1 MRSALKSAFLG
12 FLYVALCARV
22 ADADVAQGNV
32 PLVSGH
38 TESPPPHQAYVSL
51 LGKGGL
57 YALGYQYRWEDW
69 FSVGVATSYM
79 RVDYESLAVVTP
91 YFLTYPYVAG
101 AHALFV
107 DTGPMFYRFHSE
119 APVALV
125 SDETS
130 YHLGVEISA
139 GYEFTKDWF
148 FVRPYFMVI
157 GSKSTT
163 FYGGIDIGVSFQG
176 LHFR

>member
-1 MRSALKSAFLG
+1 MSRAQKSAILG
-12 FLYVALCARV
+12 FLVVGLCARV
-22 ADADVAQGNV
+22 AQGDVAQGNV
-32 PLVSGH
+32 PSVFGH
-38 TESPPPHQAYVSL
+38 TESPPAHQAYVSL

-69 FSVGVATSYM
+69 FSIGAAVSYM

-91 YFLTYPYVAG
+91 YFLAYPYVVG

-107 DTGPMFYRFHSE
+107 DTGPMLYRFHSE
-119 APVALV
+119 APVALLD
-125 SDETS
+125 DETS

-148 FVRPYFMVI
+148 FVRPYFMAL
-157 GSKSTT
+157 GAKSAT
-163 FYGGIDIGVSFQG
+163 FYGGIDIGVSF
-176 LHFR
+176 R